1 MSSTIKDVAKKSGL
15 SLGTVSRYLNGYQIK
30 EKNRILIE
38 QAIEELDFKVNLFAR
53 GLRTNES
60 KIIGFIIPSMSL
72 TFTSRMIE
80 TIERYLSFHGY
91 GMIICTVLEETH
103 IDKEKLNILL
113 HQRLDGLIILPSA
126 QNKILQEWILEGRF
140 NFPVIILDRILPS
153 LKEYPHITVDNAN
166 ATYHATL
173 ELIKKGHKRIAFIA
187 GDKYGYT
194 SDEREKGFIQ
204 ALTDNKLPVNQEYI
218 YYGDFLRE
226 SGYEGGERLL
236 NLSEKPT
243 AIIVSSYDMTLGFV
257 EYCNLHQ
264 VKIGS
269 DISVIGFD
277 LSEISDIVVPSLSMI
292 VQPIEEMGLYAAKSM
307 IDKIVE
313 NKVIESKEF
322 PCNLLIKDSIQE
334 IKEK

>member
-38 QAIEELDFKVNLFAR
+38 QAIEELDFKVNPFAR

-91 GMIICTVLEETH
+91 GMIICTVLGESH
-103 IDKEKLNILL
+103 IDKDKLRLLL
-113 HQRLDGLIILPSA
+113 HQRLDGIIIMPSA
-126 QNKILQEWILEGRF
+126 KNEILQEWILREGLTC
-140 NFPVIILDRILPS
+140 PIIILDRILPA
-153 LKEYPHITVDNAN
+153 LKHYPHITVDNAH
-166 ATYHATL
+166 ATYEATV
-173 ELIKKGHKRIAFIA
+173 ELIKRGHRNIALIA

-194 SDEREKGFIQ
+194 SDEREKGFIR
-204 ALTDNKLPVNQEYI
+204 ALTNYNISVEKEYI

-226 SGYEGGERLL
+226 SGYEGGQKLL
-236 NLSEKPT
+236 NLANKPT
-243 AIIVSSYDMTLGFV
+243 AIIVTSYDMTLGFV
-257 EYCNLHQ
+257 EYCNIH
-264 VKIGS
+264 KIQIGKE
-269 DISVIGFD
+269 ISVIGFD
-277 LSEISDIVVPSLSMI
+277 LSEISDVVVPSLSMV
-292 VQPIEEMGLYAAKSM
+292 VQPIEEMGLYAAKSL

-313 NKVIESKEF
+313 NITIQSKEF
-322 PCNLLIKDSIQE
+322 NCNLLLKESIRE
-334 IKEK
+334 IK